1 MALVD
6 GKGIPVQALG
16 CRKPSRIGYTKIASE
31 KEFEHLIHT
40 DLYESNGDSRP
51 GECYKIVW
59 LRILLGYS

>member
-51 GECYKIVW
+51 GKY
-59 LRILLGYS
+59 